1 MDIPEIR
8 LHVWRRL
15 APAVTG
21 EHDRSRRTKARLVHA
36 VLLGIPGSTRTAH
49 PRRPLELRE
58 YETGT
63 PTAVIAAGGTVKPKL
78 NAAQSPQHLKQA
90 SVVEDLV
97 EPS

>member
-1 MDIPEIR
+1 MGILENQIAR
-8 LHVWRRL
+8 VASTR
-15 APAVTG
+15 AVVTG
-21 EHDRSRRTKARLVHA
+21 EHDRSRRTEARLVHA

-63 PTAVIAAGGTVKPKL
+63 PTEVIAADVTVKPKL

-90 SVVEDLV
+90 SVVE
-97 EPS
+97 EPSWA